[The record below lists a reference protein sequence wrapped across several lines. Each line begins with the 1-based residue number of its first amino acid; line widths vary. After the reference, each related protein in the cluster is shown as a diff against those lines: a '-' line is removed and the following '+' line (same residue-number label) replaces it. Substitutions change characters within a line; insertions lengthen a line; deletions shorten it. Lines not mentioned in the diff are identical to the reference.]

1 MNALL
6 FAFFLLVIALFSSL
20 VYKYDKD
27 FSFLKRDFTTS
38 LRGIAM
44 LLIMISHFTGD
55 MEHGRLFTPVG
66 GVGSNLFLLVSG
78 YGMTESFRK
87 YGLKDFWKKR
97 FSKVWIPYA
106 IATMILILF
115 QQIQYSDTVKYLLCI
130 KSFYWFIQY
139 ILCCYV
145 LFWCVCKIAPKYRKQ
160 IILIVSLI
168 CLILLPTDHLAEK
181 SLAFVSGLYISDYR
195 IDISNKLTKKRNIIV
210 LSIVLFVI
218 GASFLALKQTGWYR
232 DLQCQPLI
240 NIIQTMIKWPW
251 ALFVI
256 LAAKQIRA
264 IPSNTLLFFTGTISY
279 ELYLVH
285 FPFYS
290 YSGTSLIKALLI
302 LIGAYLGAFIFS
314 KINSKISSSINKMS
328 IRPHR

>member
-1 MNALL
+1 MNILL
-6 FAFFLLVIALFSSL
+6 FLCFLLVIVLVSSFF
-20 VYKYDKD
+20 YKYEKD
-27 FSFLKRDFTTS
+27 FTFLGRDFTTS
-38 LRGIAM
+38 LKGVAM
-44 LLIMISHFTGD
+44 ILIMVSHFTGN
-55 MEHGRLFTPVG
+55 MEYGRVFTPWG

-78 YGMTESFRK
+78 YGLEESFRRC
-87 YGLKDFWKKR
+87 GLKDFWKKR
-97 FSKVWIPYA
+97 LSKVWIPYA
-106 IATMILILF
+106 IATIILILF
-115 QQIQYSDTVKYLLCI
+115 QQMQYSDTVKYLLCI

-145 LFWCVCKIAPKYRKQ
+145 LFWCLCKISPKYKKT
-160 IILIVSLI
+160 IFLVLSLLSVI
-168 CLILLPTDHLAEK
+168 FLPKDLLAET
-181 SLAFVSGLYISDYR
+181 SLAFVTGLYISDYK
-195 IDISNKLTKKRNIIV
+195 IDISNKLAKKRNIIV
-210 LSIVLFVI
+210 LSMVLFVI

-256 LAAKQIRA
+256 LAAKQIKA